1 MLFDT
6 LLKKNRAEAEEQAWT
21 KNAPADYESR
31 NKADMDALTGNV
43 GSGFDWDTAS
53 KAYQQYRDRV
63 TGEAQDAAANAQA
76 NAAAL
81 AGGYGSSYADSV
93 AKQGQQQ
100 ALAGIDNA
108 VPQLRSQALT
118 EYQNQQNGLLEA
130 LSGMANTEALDQ
142 SAYGSNLAN
151 YNNRLNFL
159 QNQSAQARSENDNYW
174 NNLWNGITQ
183 AGGVLLNAYDGYK
196 GYTQQKQQATA
207 QALNYAVNLKAQGA
221 DDAAY
226 AVLDA
231 YGIDRN
237 VLDNYTGQAPVT
249 RDQQAS
255 ILSTAASLVA
265 AGNQEAADNLLKM
278 YGMDAGSAGSY
289 DTMTQR
295 AYDEYVNKQTFAKAL
310 SGSGRSSGR
319 SSGSSGGSGSSGSKS
334 TFTNSQLRQMASDY
348 SKMKGT
354 EELYDFYKQT
364 LTDAGWIK
372 PDTSGSQNTGTAG
385 DSTYTVSGMMSPGA
399 KLALSGSAAKYGGKQ
414 TVSVA
419 SKNGDAKITQNRN
432 SSALLAAK
440 AQKSKGGSDEEIYN
454 GLKSMGYSDDEIYYA
469 LNKLG

>member
-1 MLFDT
+1 MLFDP

-21 KNAPADYESR
+21 KNAPAEYESR
-31 NKADMDALTGNV
+31 NKADMDALTGQV

-76 NAAAL
+76 NAAML

-118 EYQNQQNGLLEA
+118 EYQNRQNGLLEA
-130 LSGMANTEALDQ
+130 LSGMANTEALDR

-159 QNQSAQARSENDNYW
+159 RNQSAQARSENDNYW

-183 AGGVLLNAYDGYK
+183 AGGVLLDAYDGYK

-207 QALNYAVNLKAQGA
+207 QALNYAVSLKAKGA

-226 AVLDA
+226 AVLDT
-231 YGIDRN
+231 YGIDRS
-237 VLDNYTGQAPVT
+237 VLDNYTGQVPVT

-255 ILSTAASLVA
+255 ILSSAASLVA
-265 AGNQEAADNLLKM
+265 AGNQEAAENLLKL
-278 YGMDAGSAGSY
+278 YGMDAGSAGNY
-289 DTMTQR
+289 DILNQR
-295 AYDEYVNKQTFAKAL
+295 ALAEYMSKKST
-310 SGSGRSSGR
+310 GSSGG
-319 SSGSSGGSGSSGSKS
+319 GSSGGSSWS
-334 TFTNSQLRQMASDY
+334 NSEIRNLKKDRDEVAA
-348 SKMKGT
+348 KG
-354 EELYDFYKQT
+354 
-364 LTDAGWIK
+364 G
-372 PDTSGSQNTGTAG
+372 DTSWYDDILAANG
-385 DSTYTVSGMMSPGA
+385 YPVSGQSGGSNQSGGTSA
-399 KLALSGSAAKYGGKQ
+399 GGKLALSMSDKWAMPGGTTGGSTGKGAPQ
-414 TVSVA
+414 
-419 SKNGDAKITQNRN
+419 
-432 SSALLAAK
+432 SSDTGMLLAQRYAK
-440 AQKSKGGSDEEIYN
+440 RGYSAWAIANIMSKD
-454 GLKSMGYSDDEIYYA
+454 GYSDKEISDA
-469 LNKLG
+469 LEKAGVE

>member
-1 MLFDT
+1 MLFDP

-21 KNAPADYESR
+21 KNAPAEYESR
-31 NKADMDALTGNV
+31 NKADMDALTGQV

-76 NAAAL
+76 NAAML

-118 EYQNQQNGLLEA
+118 EYQNRQSGLLEA

-159 QNQSAQARSENDNYW
+159 RNQSAQARSENDNYW

-183 AGGVLLNAYDGYK
+183 AGGVLLDAYDGYK

-207 QALNYAVNLKAQGA
+207 QALNYAVSLKAQGA

-226 AVLDA
+226 AVLDT
-231 YGIDRN
+231 YGIDRS

-265 AGNQEAADNLLKM
+265 AGNQEAAENLLKL
-278 YGMDAGSAGSY
+278 YGMDAGSAGNY
-289 DTMTQR
+289 DTLTQR
-295 AYDEYVNKQTFAKAL
+295 ALAEYMSKKTT
-310 SGSGRSSGR
+310 
-319 SSGSSGGSGSSGSKS
+319 GGSGGGTNKESIEPVVKLTGSQLLSYKKERDAVAQKGGDTSWYDAILAANGVPVESGSK
-334 TFTNSQLRQMASDY
+334 AA
-348 SKMKGT
+348 
-354 EELYDFYKQT
+354 E
-364 LTDAGWIK
+364 
-372 PDTSGSQNTGTAG
+372 TGG
-385 DSTYTVSGMMSPGA
+385 DSNYTVSGLMSPGA

-414 TVSVA
+414 AVSEGK
-419 SKNGDAKITQNRN
+419 KNIDAQIAQNRN

-440 AQKSKGGSDEEIYN
+440 ARKGKGGSNEEIYN
-454 GLKSMGYSDDEIYYA
+454 SLKDMGYSDDEIYYA

>member
-21 KNAPADYESR
+21 KNAPAEYESR
-31 NKADMDALTGNV
+31 NKADMDALTGQV

-76 NAAAL
+76 NAAML

-108 VPQLRSQALT
+108 APQLRSQALT
-118 EYQNQQNGLLEA
+118 EYQNRQNGLLEA
-130 LSGMANTEALDQ
+130 LSGMANTEALDR

-183 AGGVLLNAYDGYK
+183 AGGVLLDAYDGYK

-207 QALNYAVNLKAQGA
+207 QALNYAVSLKAQGA

-226 AVLDA
+226 AVLDT
-231 YGIDRN
+231 YGIDRS

-255 ILSTAASLVA
+255 ILSSAASLVA
-265 AGNQEAADNLLKM
+265 AGNQEAAENLLKL
-278 YGMDAGSAGSY
+278 YGMDAGSAGNY
-289 DTMTQR
+289 DTLTQR
-295 AYDEYVNKQTFAKAL
+295 ALAEYMSKKST
-310 SGSGRSSGR
+310 
-319 SSGSSGGSGSSGSKS
+319 GSSGGGTNKESIEPVVKLTGSQLLSYKKERDAVAQKGGDTSWYDAILAANGVPVESGSK
-334 TFTNSQLRQMASDY
+334 AA
-348 SKMKGT
+348 GT
-354 EELYDFYKQT
+354 
-364 LTDAGWIK
+364 G
-372 PDTSGSQNTGTAG
+372 G
-385 DSTYTVSGMMSPGA
+385 DSTYTVSGLMSPGA

-414 TVSVA
+414 AVSVGK
-419 SKNGDAKITQNRN
+419 KNSDAKIAQNLN

-440 AQKSKGGSDEEIYN
+440 ARKGKGGSNEEIYN
-454 GLKSMGYSDDEIYYA
+454 SLKDMGYSDDEIYYA
-469 LNKLG
+469 LNKLR

>member
-1 MLFDT
+1 MLFDP

-21 KNAPADYESR
+21 KNAPAEYESR
-31 NKADMDALTGNV
+31 NKADMDALTGQV

-118 EYQNQQNGLLEA
+118 EYQNRQSGLLEA
-130 LSGMANTEALDQ
+130 LSGMANTEALDR

-183 AGGVLLNAYDGYK
+183 AGGVLLDAYDGYK

-207 QALNYAVNLKAQGA
+207 QALNYAVSLKAQGA

-226 AVLDA
+226 AVLDT
-231 YGIDRN
+231 YGIDRS

-265 AGNQEAADNLLKM
+265 AGNQEAAENLLKL
-278 YGMDAGSAGSY
+278 YGMDAGSAGNY
-289 DTMTQR
+289 DTLTQR
-295 AYDEYVNKQTFAKAL
+295 DLAEYMSKKST
-310 SGSGRSSGR
+310 
-319 SSGSSGGSGSSGSKS
+319 GSSGGG
-334 TFTNSQLRQMASDY
+334 TNKESVEPVVKLTGSQLLSYKKERDAVAQ
-348 SKMKGT
+348 KGGDT
-354 EELYDFYKQT
+354 SWYDAI
-364 LTDAGWIK
+364 LAANGV
-372 PDTSGSQNTGTAG
+372 PVESGSQAAETGG
-385 DSTYTVSGMMSPGA
+385 DSTYTVSGLMSPGA

-414 TVSVA
+414 AVSVGK
-419 SKNGDAKITQNRN
+419 KNSDAKIAQNRN

-440 AQKSKGGSDEEIYN
+440 ARKGKGGSDEEIYN
-454 GLKSMGYSDDEIYYA
+454 SLKGMGYSDDEIYYA

>member
-1 MLFDT
+1 MLFDP

-21 KNAPADYESR
+21 KNAPAEYESR
-31 NKADMDALTGNV
+31 NKADMDALTGQV

-108 VPQLRSQALT
+108 MPQLRSQALT
-118 EYQNQQNGLLEA
+118 EYQNRQSGLLEA

-142 SAYGSNLAN
+142 SGYGSNLAN

-159 QNQSAQARSENDNYW
+159 KNQSAQARSENDNYW

-183 AGGVLLNAYDGYK
+183 AGGVLLDAYDGYK
-196 GYTQQKQQATA
+196 GYSYQKAQLEMQKQQQNHQSAELALKMYPYAPELALAIA
-207 QALNYAVNLKAQGA
+207 QDAGYDSSLFDNYSVDGPVTRAEKANAYVQGTGLLGSGFVEAAKNYANL
-221 DDAAY
+221 
-226 AVLDA
+226 
-231 YGIDRN
+231 YGIDPSG
-237 VLDNYTGQAPVT
+237 LGD
-249 RDQQAS
+249 
-255 ILSTAASLVA
+255 
-265 AGNQEAADNLLKM
+265 
-278 YGMDAGSAGSY
+278 Y
-289 DTMTQR
+289 DTVNDRILQQVLT
-295 AYDEYVNKQTFAKAL
+295 EYMSKKAT
-310 SGSGRSSGR
+310 
-319 SSGSSGGSGSSGSKS
+319 GSSGGGGG
-334 TFTNSQLRQMASDY
+334 TNKESIEPVVKLTGSQLLSYKKERDAVAQ
-348 SKMKGT
+348 KGGDT
-354 EELYDFYKQT
+354 SWYDAI
-364 LTDAGWIK
+364 LAANGV
-372 PDTSGSQNTGTAG
+372 PVESGSQAAETGG
-385 DSTYTVSGMMSPGA
+385 DSTYTVSGLMSPGA

-414 TVSVA
+414 AVSVGK
-419 SKNGDAKITQNRN
+419 KNSDAKIAQNRN

-440 AQKSKGGSDEEIYN
+440 ARKGKGGSDEEIYN
-454 GLKSMGYSDDEIYYA
+454 SLKGMGYSDDEIYYA

>member
-1 MLFDT
+1 MLFDP

-21 KNAPADYESR
+21 KNAPAEYESR
-31 NKADMDALTGNV
+31 NKADMDALAGQV

-76 NAAAL
+76 NAAML

-118 EYQNQQNGLLEA
+118 EYQNRQNGLLEA
-130 LSGMANTEALDQ
+130 LSGMANTEALDR

-159 QNQSAQARSENDNYW
+159 RNQSAQARSENDNYW

-183 AGGVLLNAYDGYK
+183 AGGVLLDAYDGYK

-207 QALNYAVNLKAQGA
+207 QALNYAVSLKAKGA

-226 AVLDA
+226 AVLDT
-231 YGIDRN
+231 YGIDRS

-255 ILSTAASLVA
+255 ILSSAASLVA
-265 AGNQEAADNLLKM
+265 AGNQEAAENLLKL
-278 YGMDAGSAGSY
+278 YGMDAGSAGNY
-289 DTMTQR
+289 DTLNQR
-295 AYDEYVNKQTFAKAL
+295 ALAEYMSKKST
-310 SGSGRSSGR
+310 
-319 SSGSSGGSGSSGSKS
+319 GSSGGGNKN

-348 SKMKGT
+348 SKMDGT
-354 EELYDFYKQT
+354 EDLYDFYRQT
-364 LTDAGWIK
+364 LEDAGWIK
-372 PDTSGSQNTGTAG
+372 PDTSGSQAAGTGG
-385 DSTYTVSGMMSPGA
+385 DSTHTGSGLMSPGA
-399 KLALSGSAAKYGGKQ
+399 KLALSVSDKWALPGGTTGGITGKSTGMPYSNALSYAKGWKKQGLDANTIASRLMNMGAA
-414 TVSVA
+414 
-419 SKNGDAKITQNRN
+419 
-432 SSALLAAK
+432 
-440 AQKSKGGSDEEIYN
+440 
-454 GLKSMGYSDDEIYYA
+454 DDIIDRA
-469 LNKLG
+469 MQGAGF

>member
-1 MLFDT
+1 MLFDP

-21 KNAPADYESR
+21 KNAPAEYESR
-31 NKADMDALTGNV
+31 NKADMDALTGQV

-76 NAAAL
+76 NAAML

-118 EYQNQQNGLLEA
+118 EYQNRQSGLLEA

-183 AGGVLLNAYDGYK
+183 AGGVLLDAYDGYK

-207 QALNYAVNLKAQGA
+207 QALNYAVSLKAQGA

-226 AVLDA
+226 AVLDT
-231 YGIDRN
+231 YGIDRS

-265 AGNQEAADNLLKM
+265 AGNQEAAENLLKL

-295 AYDEYVNKQTFAKAL
+295 DLAKYM
-310 SGSGRSSGR
+310 SKKSTGSSGG
-319 SSGSSGGSGSSGSKS
+319 GSSGGSGGSGNKS

-348 SKMKGT
+348 SKMDGT
-354 EELYDFYKQT
+354 EDLYDFYRQT
-364 LTDAGWIK
+364 LEDAGWIK
-372 PDTSGSQNTGTAG
+372 PDMSGSKATGTGNSPKLALNMNSKWGGKNAAG
-385 DSTYTVSGMMSPGA
+385 SSGTGSGTVSGMPYSN
-399 KLALSGSAAKYGGKQ
+399 ALSYAQGWNADGVDRDTIYARLVNLGISDDVAAK
-414 TVSVA
+414 VWNA
-419 SKNGDAKITQNRN
+419 
-432 SSALLAAK
+432 
-440 AQKSKGGSDEEIYN
+440 
-454 GLKSMGYSDDEIYYA
+454 MGW
-469 LNKLG
+469 

>member
-1 MLFDT
+1 MLFDP

-21 KNAPADYESR
+21 KNAPAEYESR
-31 NKADMDALTGNV
+31 NKADMDALTGQV

-76 NAAAL
+76 NAAML

-118 EYQNQQNGLLEA
+118 EYQNRQSGLLEA

-183 AGGVLLNAYDGYK
+183 AGGVLLDAYDGYK

-207 QALNYAVNLKAQGA
+207 QALNYAVSLKAQGA

-226 AVLDA
+226 AVLDT
-231 YGIDRN
+231 YGIDRS

-265 AGNQEAADNLLKM
+265 AGNQEAAENLLKL

-289 DTMTQR
+289 DTLTQR
-295 AYDEYVNKQTFAKAL
+295 DLAKYM
-310 SGSGRSSGR
+310 SKKST
-319 SSGSSGGSGSSGSKS
+319 GSSGGGGGSGSFYTSSNITSLLNKLAGLQEGTPAYNAIASELAKAGVDVS
-334 TFTNSQLRQMASDY
+334 ASDSY
-348 SKMKGT
+348 NRKIS
-354 EELYDFYKQT
+354 LSDALAIAKQR
-364 LTDAGWIK
+364 
-372 PDTSGSQNTGTAG
+372 
-385 DSTYTVSGMMSPGA
+385 DS
-399 KLALSGSAAKYGGKQ
+399 
-414 TVSVA
+414 
-419 SKNGDAKITQNRN
+419 
-432 SSALLAAK
+432 LAADDANRSWYQNLLNEGGYGDTAASDDVLNRVYGYVK
-440 AQKSKGGSDEEIYN
+440 KGYNASAITVKLKHEGYSDEEIAN
-454 GLKSMGYSDDEIYYA
+454 IFNRIGV
-469 LNKLG
+469 

>member
-21 KNAPADYESR
+21 KNAPAEYESR
-31 NKADMDALTGNV
+31 NKADMDALTGQV

-76 NAAAL
+76 NAAML

-118 EYQNQQNGLLEA
+118 EYQNRQNGLLEA

-183 AGGVLLNAYDGYK
+183 AGGVLLDAYDGYK
-196 GYTQQKQQATA
+196 GYSYQKAQLEMQKQQQNQQSAELALKMYPYAPELALAIA
-207 QALNYAVNLKAQGA
+207 QDAGYDSSLFDNYSVDGPVTRAEKANAYVQGTGLLSSGFVEAAKNYANL
-221 DDAAY
+221 
-226 AVLDA
+226 
-231 YGIDRN
+231 YGIDPSG
-237 VLDNYTGQAPVT
+237 LGD
-249 RDQQAS
+249 
-255 ILSTAASLVA
+255 
-265 AGNQEAADNLLKM
+265 
-278 YGMDAGSAGSY
+278 Y
-289 DTMTQR
+289 DTVNDRILQQVLT
-295 AYDEYVNKQTFAKAL
+295 EYMSKKST
-310 SGSGRSSGR
+310 
-319 SSGSSGGSGSSGSKS
+319 GGSGGGTNKESIEPVVKLTGSQLLSYKKERDAVAQKGGDTSWYDAILAANGVPVESESKS
-334 TFTNSQLRQMASDY
+334 TTPGRNSKLALDMS
-348 SKMKGT
+348 SKWGGQNAAGKSGT
-354 EELYDFYKQT
+354 Y
-364 LTDAGWIK
+364 G
-372 PDTSGSQNTGTAG
+372 G
-385 DSTYTVSGMMSPGA
+385 TVSGMPYSN
-399 KLALSGSAAKYGGKQ
+399 ALSYAQGWKKQ
-414 TVSVA
+414 GLDANTIA
-419 SKNGDAKITQNRN
+419 SRLMN
-432 SSALLAAK
+432 
-440 AQKSKGGSDEEIYN
+440 
-454 GLKSMGYSDDEIYYA
+454 MGATDDIIDRA
-469 LNKLG
+469 MQGAGF